1 MLIILKINEII
12 VCNPCETTLIIGKN
26 VNYLKN

>member
-12 VCNPCETTLIIGKN
+12 ICNSYETTLIIRKD
-26 VNYLKN
+26 VNYFKN